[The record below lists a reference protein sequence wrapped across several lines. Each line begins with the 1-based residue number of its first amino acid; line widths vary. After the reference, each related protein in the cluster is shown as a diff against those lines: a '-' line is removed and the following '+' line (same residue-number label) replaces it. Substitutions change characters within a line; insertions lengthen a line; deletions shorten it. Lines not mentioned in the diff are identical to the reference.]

1 MTEKDR
7 RLPRI
12 AGAILL
18 FLMAVAAGFFWWAG
32 KPLPSTAEQ
41 ASPTPSHEPDI
52 VLPGKIEKGQTLATA
67 MRPFELPKSLFAS
80 ICDELKPLVNLHRV
94 KPGDSFEIRLAHTG
108 ELKRFSFRTGPLDI
122 YHLSPDPETRW
133 RAWKE
138 DIQVDRYWARI
149 EGEITSSLFEAI
161 AAQDE
166 GESLIMDFADI
177 FAWEIDFFMDPQPG
191 DRFRIVVEKDYV
203 GETFARYG
211 RILYAEYQSAG
222 RRREAIYYQGD
233 RKRGDY
239 YNADGQSLRK
249 AFLRSPLKFT
259 RISSGYSRN
268 RKHPI
273 LGVRRPH
280 LGIDYAAPTGTP
292 VWAIGDGTVILCGWN
307 GGYGKQVIIRHR
319 NGHESMYGHL
329 SRFGPGI
336 RKGKTVQQKQVVGYV
351 GSTGLST
358 GPHLDFRLRRNQ
370 AFVNPLRQI
379 SPRAAS
385 LDKAELHPFQE
396 SIRPVLLFLEAPQ
409 APAAQKVAVLSSQE
423 L

>member
-1 MTEKDR
+1 MTGKDR

-12 AGAILL
+12 AGTILL
-18 FLMAVAAGFFWWAG
+18 LLMAVAAGFFWWG
-32 KPLPSTAEQ
+32 GRPLPPTADQ
-41 ASPTPSHEPDI
+41 APLPDQAPPDI
-52 VLPGKIEKGQTLATA
+52 LLTGKIEKGQTLSQALQ
-67 MRPFELPKSLFAS
+67 PFELPGNLSAA
-80 ICDELKPLVNLHRV
+80 ICNELKPLVNLRRI
-94 KPGDSFEIRLAHTG
+94 KPGDSFEIRLAPTR
-108 ELKRFSFRTGPLDI
+108 ELTRFSFRTGPLDR
-122 YHLSPDPETRW
+122 YHLSLEPEQGW

-138 DIQVDRYWARI
+138 DIPVDRYWARI
-149 EGEITSSLFEAI
+149 EGEIKSSLFEAI

-177 FAWEIDFFMDPQPG
+177 FAWEIDFYMDPQPG

-211 RILYAEYQSAG
+211 RILYAEYESADK
-222 RRREAIYYQGD
+222 RREAIYYQGS
-233 RKRGDY
+233 RTRGDY
-239 YNADGQSLRK
+239 YTADGQSLRK

-292 VWAIGDGTVILCGWN
+292 VWAIGDGTVISCGWN

-336 RKGKTVQQKQVVGYV
+336 RKGKTVQQKQVIGYV
-351 GSTGLST
+351 GTTGLST

-370 AFVNPLRQI
+370 AFLNPLRQI

-385 LDKAELHPFQE
+385 LAKADLPPFQE
-396 SIRPVLLFLEAPQ
+396 AVRPVLLFLDDSR
-409 APAAQKVAVLSSQE
+409 APASRKVAVLSSHE